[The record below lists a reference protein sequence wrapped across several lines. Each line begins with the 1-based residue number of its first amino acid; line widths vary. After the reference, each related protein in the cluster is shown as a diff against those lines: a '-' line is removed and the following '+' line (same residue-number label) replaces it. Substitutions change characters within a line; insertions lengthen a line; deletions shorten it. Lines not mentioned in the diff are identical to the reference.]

1 LLEAAELLRADRTTV
16 FLMIGGG
23 ANMRALASEAQA
35 RGLQQLRFLPYQ
47 PRSALPDSLA
57 AGDVH
62 LVTLLPQLEGLVV
75 PSKLYGILAA
85 GRPVVFVGDTDGELA
100 RLIREHR
107 VGVAIASG
115 DAPALRDALC
125 RLRDEPAERIRMG
138 ARARALFEQRYTLS
152 AAVQRWQAV
161 LAEVSASWGRTDPD
175 RLPASR
181 QTG

>member
-1 LLEAAELLRADRTTV
+1 
-16 FLMIGGG
+16 
-23 ANMRALASEAQA
+23 
-35 RGLQQLRFLPYQ
+35 
-47 PRSALPDSLA
+47 
-57 AGDVH
+57 
-62 LVTLLPQLEGLVV
+62 V